1 MNQQAF
7 IALLV
12 LVGLILV
19 TNFILYGIVRGATRG
34 DNSRWMRA
42 LRDSLSKPLESKNKS
57 MEELRKKVEE
67 IEAKGEH
74 SKSDSS
80 Q

>member
-19 TNFILYGIVRGATRG
+19 TNFILYSIVRGATRG

-42 LRDSLSKPLESKNKS
+42 LRDSLSKPLEPKDKS
-57 MEELRKKVEE
+57 MEELRKKIDELK
-67 IEAKGEH
+67 ATGDH
-74 SKSDSS
+74 SKPDSS

>member
-12 LVGLILV
+12 LIGLILV

-42 LRDSLSKPLESKNKS
+42 LRDSLSKPLESKDKS